1 MSKPARSIRRAAQR
15 GAVVRRGSGS
25 YGQCGGSRIRILPV
39 TCTQWPGMHTHRQHT
54 HTTHDGK
61 ERTATGE
68 SVEAARHGEN
78 PCREKPKGP
87 APCSAARTP
96 LMQVAAVEAGAS
108 AHRRGGRGAGVTLAL
123 YLPTDDTVPLQTM
136 MRVQAHARARLTGIH
151 ACAYRA
157 SPGAGGGAPR
167 RCPSAH
173 WGSAAAVAPPCA
185 RWRTSAPAA
194 RLPAAKGPPAAQQ
207 ARRGAPQRRG
217 PGPWHTPP
225 GARPASAAPR
235 AAAWSLRN
243 GGRYRVRAA
252 VSGGP

>member
-1 MSKPARSIRRAAQR
+1 MFSCSNPADAGRR
-15 GAVVRRGSGS
+15 
-25 YGQCGGSRIRILPV
+25 
-39 TCTQWPGMHTHRQHT
+39 
-54 HTTHDGK
+54 
-61 ERTATGE
+61 
-68 SVEAARHGEN
+68 
-78 PCREKPKGP
+78 
-87 APCSAARTP
+87 
-96 LMQVAAVEAGAS
+96 
-108 AHRRGGRGAGVTLAL
+108 RRGGRQRAPPGRTRCGGDIGAVSPDGRHGALAR
-123 YLPTDDTVPLQTM
+123 VQTM